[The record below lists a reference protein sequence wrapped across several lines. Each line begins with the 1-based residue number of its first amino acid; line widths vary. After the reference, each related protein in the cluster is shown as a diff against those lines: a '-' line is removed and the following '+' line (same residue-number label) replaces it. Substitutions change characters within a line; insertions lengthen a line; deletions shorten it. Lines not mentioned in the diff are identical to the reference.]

1 MKSDHDYKESAM
13 SLPRNATVCVLSAL
27 LLSACSLFGER
38 AAESSVA
45 APAPAVAPAVAR
57 MATSTSL
64 EERYRCGALVATL
77 RQLGDGASL
86 AVDGRSWA
94 LRPEPAA
101 SGVKRVAV
109 DDERTLLWTK
119 GNSALLEI
127 DGVRQPEC
135 TLVSEDRVQFRAVG
149 NEPGWRLD
157 VTARAL
163 VLLTEGGD
171 TRVVAPGLLLEA
183 RTGLRHYRAD
193 SAQGELSVTVVE
205 RLCVDSMSAMPHP
218 AAVEVSWQGQTL
230 RGCGGEP
237 MDLLVGEAWQV
248 IESEGARVAELQQ
261 MTLVFGS
268 DGRIAG
274 IAACNRYSGAFSLS
288 GEGLRL
294 SQIIATRMACAPAL
308 MDKEQRFLAALGA
321 VTGFAIGVDGSLE
334 LKSGARVL
342 MRARRK

>member
-1 MKSDHDYKESAM
+1 M
-13 SLPRNATVCVLSAL
+13 SLSRNATLGVLSAL

-38 AAESSVA
+38 AAEPSVA
-45 APAPAVAPAVAR
+45 APAPASALAPAVAR
-57 MATSTSL
+57 MATSTLL
-64 EERYRCGALVATL
+64 EERYRCGARVATL

-119 GNSALLEI
+119 GNAALLEI
-127 DGVRQPEC
+127 EGVRQPEC
-135 TLVSEDRVQFRAVG
+135 TLLSEDRVQFRAVG

-163 VLLTEGGD
+163 VLLTDDGD
-171 TRVVAPGLLLEA
+171 TRIVAPGPLLETRA
-183 RTGLRHYRAD
+183 GLRHYRAD
-193 SAQGELSVTVVE
+193 SVDGELSATVVE

-237 MDLLVGEAWQV
+237 VELLLGEVWQV
-248 IESEGARVAELQQ
+248 VDSEGAGGADLPQ
-261 MTLVFGS
+261 MTLAFGS

-294 SQIIATRMACAPAL
+294 SQLSTTRMACAPAL
-308 MDKEQRFLAALGA
+308 MDREQRFLAALGA
-321 VTGFAIGVDGSLE
+321 VTGFAIGADGSLE
-334 LKSGARVL
+334 LKSGERVL